1 MRLVETEYH
10 LSYTAILNT
19 VLHVSARLWVAPEL
33 RSCFGKP
40 ILDGHVGSSPTMLA
54 HCKTEIPRKATRNLQ
69 TFMGSLTG
77 PLKWGT
83 HFYDFPKAP

>member
-19 VLHVSARLWVAPEL
+19 VPHASATLWVVPIL
-33 RSCFGKP
+33 GSCCGKP

-54 HCKTEIPRKATRNLQ
+54 QAALQ
-69 TFMGSLTG
+69 
-77 PLKWGT
+77 
-83 HFYDFPKAP
+83 D